1 MYIHSYVRTYI
12 PLYVHYVRT
21 YIMYG
26 HDMLNM
32 YGMYDIVCTIECMHT
47 CMHEQAQI
55 RKTCCSVFTSVA
67 TLATLTPN
75 RTGGHVKAPGWPGDS
90 GVQQSGALPK
100 DTRASGFR
108 KVRAEAHV
116 GLARGLVVVSPQSS
130 ELLLALAILEEH
142 APHSL

>member
-1 MYIHSYVRTYI
+1 MYIHSYVRTHI

-32 YGMYDIVCTIECMHT
+32 YGMYDIVCTIECMHM

-67 TLATLTPN
+67 TLATLTRIEREGMSKP
-75 RTGGHVKAPGWPGDS
+75 RVGQGILGS
-90 GVQQSGALPK
+90 SSQELCPK
-100 DTRASGFR
+100 TQELRGFGR
-108 KVRAEAHV
+108 
-116 GLARGLVVVSPQSS
+116 
-130 ELLLALAILEEH
+130 
-142 APHSL
+142 